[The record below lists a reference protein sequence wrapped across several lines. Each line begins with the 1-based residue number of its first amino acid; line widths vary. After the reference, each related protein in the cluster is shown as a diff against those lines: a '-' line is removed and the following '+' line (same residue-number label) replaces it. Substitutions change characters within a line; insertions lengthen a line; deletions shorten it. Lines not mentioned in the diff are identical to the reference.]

1 MKHSFMHHSRFES
14 KKARV
19 AFRSFIYG
27 MMTISTIVIS
37 ALCLLL
43 VLGYR
48 FDRKDLSFEQGGL
61 LQFVTA
67 PEGAQI
73 NLDGVKEDFRTP
85 GKTTATAALHSVKLS
100 LSGYKDWQKQ
110 VEVKPGTVL
119 WLNYARLIPKKLSTT
134 SVHSFDTVS
143 SALASPNRRYIALQ
157 TSSEQPKLVIATV
170 RNYKET
176 EYQEI
181 TLPATSYAAAAN
193 GAKHDFKL
201 LEWNAGSRYILVYHA
216 VNDVREYLR
225 IDRERPENVVNI
237 SGFHAG
243 MTDVRFAE
251 TDGDTVY
258 ALQDGNLRTLDVNST
273 TARNIVNNISA
284 YQPGRGGV
292 IAYSA
297 EREGAL
303 EVVVKRDND
312 EKVVKTLAAGTSVKI
327 DANNYFG
334 DDYIAL
340 SYGNT
345 AEVFRDPLGEA
356 SLVKRFTIDAPSIEW
371 MNFSENGRLLST
383 QNQGR
388 MTVYDLE
395 LDTVFSYSIE
405 HQQNITRPFQWLDNY
420 YLWTD
425 VDGSLRIFEY
435 DGTNQSLLATVK
447 DGLTVSLAENGKGI
461 YSFGSQKSNLQYT
474 SLVVD
479 KN

>member
-37 ALCLLL
+37 ALSLLL

-48 FDRKDLSFEQGGL
+48 FDRKNLSFEQGGL
-61 LQFVTA
+61 IQFVSS
-67 PEGAQI
+67 PEGAVV

-85 GKTTATAALHSVKLS
+85 GKTTATAALHDVKLS

-110 VEVKPGTVL
+110 VEVKPGAVL
-119 WLNYARLIPKKLSTT
+119 WLNYARMVPKKLSTQST
-134 SVHSFDTVS
+134 RSFDAVN
-143 SALASPNRRYIALQ
+143 SALTSPNHRYIALQ
-157 TSSEQPKLVIATV
+157 TSAEEPKLTLATI

-181 TLPATSYAAAAN
+181 IFPATSYATAAN

-201 LEWNAGSRYILVYHA
+201 LEWNAGSRYVLVYHT
-216 VNDVREYLR
+216 VNDVREFLR
-225 IDRERPENVVNI
+225 VDRERPENVVNI
-237 SGFHAG
+237 SGFHANID
-243 MTDVRFAE
+243 DVRFAE
-251 TDGDTVY
+251 VDGDRVY
-258 ALQDGNLRTLDVNST
+258 ALQDGNLRILDVNST
-273 TARNIVNNISA
+273 DARNIVNSISA
-284 YQPGRGGV
+284 YQTGRGGV
-292 IAYSA
+292 IAYLA
-297 EREGAL
+297 EREGML
-303 EVVVKRDND
+303 ELIVRHDNN
-312 EKVVKTLAAGTSVKI
+312 EKIIKTLAVGAAVKF

-334 DDYIAL
+334 DDYVAL
-340 SYGNT
+340 VYGNT

-356 SLVKRFTIDAPSIEW
+356 SLVKRFTIDAPTIEW
-371 MNFSENGRLLST
+371 ISFSENGRLLST

-395 LDTVFSYSIE
+395 LDKLFSYSIE

-435 DGTNQSLLATVK
+435 DGTNQSVISSVK
-447 DGLTVSLAENGKGI
+447 DGLTISLAENGKGI
-461 YSFGSQKSNLQYT
+461 YSFGNQKPSLQYT
-474 SLVVD
+474 SLVVE